1 MRKSVCK
8 KCGVVFESN
17 VCRGSSPH
25 RCPSCRQSACEHCG
39 ILFER
44 KPRSNS
50 SSDALK
56 YCSKKCYFSAIKAG
70 TQRFR
75 GFARGLSWQLAC
87 WAEDWAA
94 QCPEFSECRW
104 CKKESHGN
112 AYCSRKCE
120 SRWHHF
126 SNKPSDCVE
135 CGKSL
140 AGLMYQSRSMCE
152 DCRKKRRSRLKI
164 ALRKKWAFLRRIR
177 NRCKRFGVAYDP
189 AVKSSMVFE
198 RDSFACQICRKQ
210 CLKKFRWIKG
220 MPHPL
225 SPTVDHITP
234 LSWRIRGHTWDN
246 VQCACW
252 SCNVHKSNKSG
263 GQLRFSFE
271 AAGGGKKV

>member
-1 MRKSVCK
+1 
-8 KCGVVFESN
+8 
-17 VCRGSSPH
+17 
-25 RCPSCRQSACEHCG
+25 
-39 ILFER
+39 
-44 KPRSNS
+44 
-50 SSDALK
+50 
-56 YCSKKCYFSAIKAG
+56 
-70 TQRFR
+70 
-75 GFARGLSWQLAC
+75 
-87 WAEDWAA
+87 
-94 QCPEFSECRW
+94 
-104 CKKESHGN
+104 
-112 AYCSRKCE
+112 
-120 SRWHHF
+120 
-126 SNKPSDCVE
+126 
-135 CGKSL
+135 
-140 AGLMYQSRSMCE
+140 MYQSRSMCE

-263 GQLRFSFE
+263 GQLAVRDRPAGMAARRAHARGVADHEPASP
-271 AAGGGKKV
+271 ADAGRVLRRVRRHGAGRRRAPRAGRHAGGRER